1 MWCLIEEHH
10 QKLLIQ
16 LQIYHLQQN
25 DHPPEPDFTTIIPN
39 LAIKMTILHWCDSSC
54 TQHPL
59 PPDYASLERHV
70 REQRDKEQEKENLIR
85 VSQKELL
92 DVVADN
98 PPIIF
103 SHATTELGPRV
114 NHFNSRAQSQ
124 QGVWWSV

>member
-1 MWCLIEEHH
+1 
-10 QKLLIQ
+10 
-16 LQIYHLQQN
+16 
-25 DHPPEPDFTTIIPN
+25 
-39 LAIKMTILHWCDSSC
+39 MTILHWCDSSC

-124 QGVWWSV
+124 QGSSGVADKLLKSSGLTSPTVVGFVSEISS